1 MQCLILWVFFFKKKK
16 KGIKSFL
23 SFPKTPHSLLIWL
36 QRDPAPVVPALS
48 GALQLLLNS
57 KGGFPRVFGVCDP
70 APMSCGCCGRRR
82 GRGGQLAQRSK
93 EGGVLWF
100 GSRDMKGWLVSSF
113 PSRFITRQQDFH
125 RSSRQQDRFFRQT
138 GSSKGSSSQ
147 HK

>member
-1 MQCLILWVFFFKKKK
+1 MFNFMVFMLFLKKK

-70 APMSCGCCGRRR
+70 APTAQPWRAAGAA
-82 GRGGQLAQRSK
+82 GGGEAE
-93 EGGVLWF
+93 EG
-100 GSRDMKGWLVSSF
+100 S
-113 PSRFITRQQDFH
+113 
-125 RSSRQQDRFFRQT
+125 
-138 GSSKGSSSQ
+138 
-147 HK
+147 